1 MRVLR
6 DLRQQWLADNPSGRA
21 TRDEFATAAK
31 TINVDSYVIDGIDAI
46 FALSTFLQGNNRDRL
61 KILFTVLD
69 RDNNGL
75 VQKHEL
81 RKALATHRRVVG
93 ANVSLN
99 RVVSEVFLEADAD
112 HDGALSFEE
121 FQQMVSQQPQLQ
133 QHFAVVDAVQRFNEF
148 KTGWSGRYEAVR
160 VLASELDEG
169 TQENSGKLKDVPG
182 PVVAEALYR
191 STGMTPDDA
200 LRQASERLCFPREAQ
215 QVDRLVTAFAWA
227 YSQSNPESCMDEDAV
242 SIVSYAILM
251 LNSDAHNHTVRS
263 KMTRSQFV
271 SNTQQAAPGVQEELL
286 EGIYER
292 VQKKEIRLGHAGG
305 ILLLPGKDN
314 VASTEASAN
323 NVNAVLGQLVSAELG
338 TVLRGLTCQPQAR
351 L

>member
-1 MRVLR
+1 M
-6 DLRQQWLADNPSGRA
+6 
-21 TRDEFATAAK
+21 
-31 TINVDSYVIDGIDAI
+31 
-46 FALSTFLQGNNRDRL
+46 
-61 KILFTVLD
+61 ILFAVLD

-112 HDGALSFEE
+112 EDGALSFEE

-191 STGMTPDDA
+191 SMG
-200 LRQASERLCFPREAQ
+200 LSPRRIPSAQ
-215 QVDRLVTAFAWA
+215 
-227 YSQSNPESCMDEDAV
+227 
-242 SIVSYAILM
+242 
-251 LNSDAHNHTVRS
+251 
-263 KMTRSQFV
+263 
-271 SNTQQAAPGVQEELL
+271 G
-286 EGIYER
+286 
-292 VQKKEIRLGHAGG
+292 
-305 ILLLPGKDN
+305 
-314 VASTEASAN
+314 SA
-323 NVNAVLGQLVSAELG
+323 
-338 TVLRGLTCQPQAR
+338 QP
-351 L
+351 